1 MYLYTRLSYF
11 YCIYFDRNQIKARCL
26 NIKNKITILKKRN
39 VNFFLICIFLLP
51 TFILLNYNFLGNHI
65 INSTQ
70 DRKSSIINNTQED
83 IHVSNGYQLVDPI
96 NISSWSDWAL
106 YPFITTGNGSD
117 LNPFIIENIEINGT
131 GIKTMQSGNRTLLDY
146 TYVGIFINANGSF
159 IIQNCKISNTSI
171 GIHLSIGIQLGGPT
185 YPIVNVEISDCSIGI
200 YSRWPYVV
208 VNISNCYIHNCN
220 WVSITATIDIRDHFD
235 YGGIGSRRYP

>member
-1 MYLYTRLSYF
+1 LYLYTRLSYF
-11 YCIYFDRNQIKARCL
+11 YYINFDRNQIKARCL

-96 NISSWSDWAL
+96 NISSWSDWEL
-106 YPFITTGNGSD
+106 YPFITGNGTD
-117 LNPFIIENIEINGT
+117 INPFIIENIEINGD
-131 GIKTMQSGNRTLLDY
+131 GIKRCNQVTVLYS
-146 TYVGIFINANGSF
+146 
-159 IIQNCKISNTSI
+159 II
-171 GIHLSIGIQLGGPT
+171 
-185 YPIVNVEISDCSIGI
+185 
-200 YSRWPYVV
+200 RM
-208 VNISNCYIHNCN
+208 
-220 WVSITATIDIRDHFD
+220 
-235 YGGIGSRRYP
+235 

>member
-11 YCIYFDRNQIKARCL
+11 YYINFDRNQIKARCL

-70 DRKSSIINNTQED
+70 DRKSSLINNTQED
-83 IHVSNGYQLVDPI
+83 IRVSNGYQLVDPI

-106 YPFITTGNGSD
+106 YDFITGDGTD
-117 LNPFIIENIEINGT
+117 LNPFIIENIEINGD
-131 GIKTMQSGNRTLLDY
+131 GIKRCNQVTVLYS
-146 TYVGIFINANGSF
+146 
-159 IIQNCKISNTSI
+159 II
-171 GIHLSIGIQLGGPT
+171 
-185 YPIVNVEISDCSIGI
+185 
-200 YSRWPYVV
+200 RM
-208 VNISNCYIHNCN
+208 
-220 WVSITATIDIRDHFD
+220 
-235 YGGIGSRRYP
+235 